1 MPLVGVFLLYFC
13 AVLLSVAVSTL
24 PMSSAFYAFQLVRAF
39 VVFVA
44 VASFAGRPG
53 AVRWLCF
60 GLALGAIFQ
69 AVMTIDQRLSGVV
82 QAAGTMGH
90 QNLLGMMLHFVS
102 LPLLALLLAGE
113 RRKLIMLGVFAAL
126 VAVALGASRG
136 AIGFVA
142 IGLALL
148 FLLSL
153 VRRSTPHKWK
163 IAGLAVLVLAVVAPV
178 AVSSFQERFVNQPLS
193 GIVDGERLAFERA
206 AKAMWSD
213 YPMGVGANQYV
224 VVANAQGYSE
234 QAGVNWNRTSRS
246 TNVHNMYLL
255 AGAEMGWTGLASLIL
270 LLAWPVLRGLGFAFG
285 QRRDPRGDI
294 VLGASVAILV
304 TAFHGLVE
312 WIFVTSHVQ
321 YMFAIA
327 MGIIAG
333 SIRQHRRDAA
343 TMRYRKSRY
352 AARKAKAAQAAMA
365 AGSSGAGG
373 A

>member
-1 MPLVGVFLLYFC
+1 
-13 AVLLSVAVSTL
+13 
-24 PMSSAFYAFQLVRAF
+24 
-39 VVFVA
+39 
-44 VASFAGRPG
+44 
-53 AVRWLCF
+53 
-60 GLALGAIFQ
+60 
-69 AVMTIDQRLSGVV
+69 
-82 QAAGTMGH
+82 
-90 QNLLGMMLHFVS
+90 
-102 LPLLALLLAGE
+102 
-113 RRKLIMLGVFAAL
+113 
-126 VAVALGASRG
+126 
-136 AIGFVA
+136 
-142 IGLALL
+142 
-148 FLLSL
+148 
-153 VRRSTPHKWK
+153 
-163 IAGLAVLVLAVVAPV
+163 
-178 AVSSFQERFVNQPLS
+178 
-193 GIVDGERLAFERA
+193 
-206 AKAMWSD
+206 
-213 YPMGVGANQYV
+213 
-224 VVANAQGYSE
+224 
-234 QAGVNWNRTSRS
+234 
-246 TNVHNMYLL
+246 
-255 AGAEMGWTGLASLIL
+255 MGWTGLASLIL